1 MPGPRLSHVC
11 AYTATVFYNNTMVSA
26 FDNRKSVDSRRLRVS
41 GLPGKK
47 ECSAELT
54 AEAQQNNTR
63 RVEERSLYSSF
74 GTGADLRPTPLLAVR
89 AGSLC
94 ALPGPSAKFSDE
106 RAS

>member
-1 MPGPRLSHVC
+1 MSTQTV
-11 AYTATVFYNNTMVSA
+11 VFYNNTMLSA
-26 FDNRKSVDSRRLRVS
+26 FDNRKTVRGRYPRVA
-41 GLPGKK
+41 GQAGKR

-74 GTGADLRPTPLLAVR
+74 GTGTDLRPTPLLAVR
-89 AGSLC
+89 EGSLC
-94 ALPGPSAKFSDE
+94 ALPGPSTKFSDE